1 MNGNALGVSTI
12 DEVSAEVPKQIERNG
27 KKYVFKGW
35 KECPDSRIMTY
46 TTKVKVT
53 RYVPVYEEI
62 QEQES
67 ANGTEQKTEQNSA
80 NRKTP
85 VATIVGLDPEKDFL
99 PKTVVG
105 FDFMSE
111 MIESR
116 MKNRIPMNRIALAV
130 SDALGF
136 SITRQ

>member
-1 MNGNALGVSTI
+1 MFLFMKKFRNRNLQTGLSRKRNRIL
-12 DEVSAEVPKQIERNG
+12 QIE
-27 KKYVFKGW
+27 
-35 KECPDSRIMTY
+35 
-46 TTKVKVT
+46 
-53 RYVPVYEEI
+53 
-62 QEQES
+62 
-67 ANGTEQKTEQNSA
+67 NSL
-80 NRKTP
+80 
-85 VATIVGLDPEKDFL
+85 ATIVGLEPEKDFL